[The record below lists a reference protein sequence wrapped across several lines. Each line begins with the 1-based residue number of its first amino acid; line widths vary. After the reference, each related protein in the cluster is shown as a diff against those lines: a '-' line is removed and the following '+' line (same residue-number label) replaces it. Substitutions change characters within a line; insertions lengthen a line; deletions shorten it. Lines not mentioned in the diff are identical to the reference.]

1 MGGLPWYEIDVL
13 AVGDGERSGDAIA
26 MRYSIDGGPW
36 SVLVIDGGNKE
47 AGARLVEH
55 IRREYGT
62 NVVNNALNTHPDADH
77 SSGLTE
83 VLENL
88 DVRALWM
95 HKPWE
100 HVPDIMHAF
109 DDGRLTIR
117 SVGNRI
123 QEALR
128 AACSVHDLAVEKGVP
143 VFEPF
148 QGSVIGG
155 LVVMA
160 PTMLQ
165 YQALVP
171 HFRSTPPA
179 AIPSP
184 LGSMPRGIA
193 ALAEALATW
202 IPATQWAEDLA
213 LGAKPTAAE
222 NESSVVLCGNFGGE
236 RILFTGDAGPNG
248 LLTAAEF
255 AARCGVSLQGLRLLQ
270 TPHHGSRN
278 NLSSAVLRAIS
289 ASTAFVSVAANSP
302 THPRRSVTN
311 ALQRRGTQVYATK
324 GKTLR
329 FHLNAGERPGW
340 TSAAPVPWYD
350 LIEAS

>member
-1 MGGLPWYEIDVL
+1 MSGLPWYEIDVL

-47 AGARLVEH
+47 AGAQLVEH
-55 IRREYGT
+55 IRRDYGT
-62 NVVNNALNTHPDADH
+62 NVVNNVLSTHPDADH

-100 HVPDIMHAF
+100 HVPNIMHAF
-109 DDGRLTIR
+109 DDARLTTR

-123 QEALR
+123 QEALH
-128 AACSVHDLAVEKGVP
+128 AASSVHDLAVQKRVP

-160 PTMLQ
+160 PTKPQ
-165 YQALVP
+165 YQSLVP

-184 LGSMPRGIA
+184 LGATPRGIA
-193 ALAEALATW
+193 ALTKALAAW

-213 LGAKPTAAE
+213 LGSKPTAAE
-222 NESSVVLCGNFGGE
+222 NESSVILYGNFGDQ
-236 RILFTGDAGPNG
+236 RILFTGDAAPNG
-248 LLTAAEF
+248 LLIAAEF
-255 AARCGVSLQGLRLLQ
+255 AARRGMSLQGLRLFQ

-278 NLSSAVLRAIS
+278 NLSPAVLRVIS

-311 ALQRRGTQVYATK
+311 ALQRRGTQVYATQ
-324 GKTLR
+324 GEPLR
-329 FHLNAGERPGW
+329 FRLNAGDRPGW
-340 TSAAPVPWYD
+340 TSKAPVPWHD
-350 LIEAS
+350 MIEAS